1 MATKK
6 ETLMPAVSQSGEDVT
21 MTSPVET
28 KVRETLKAGL
38 SSHRDNPL
46 VPTPDK
52 TESTLAV
59 MPDAVQRINEGE
71 GEVVIDRDYLL
82 AMKKVGFPIAW
93 YVYFAQWID
102 VAAGYQ
108 EQIGWVFTDN
118 YINAFCQRWEIELG
132 DFLAA
137 QKPLLKKGMN
147 QAIKVQMTLDL
158 FDLNNLPE
166 D

>member
-1 MATKK
+1 MASKK

-21 MTSPVET
+21 MTSPVDT
-28 KVRETLKAGL
+28 KVRESLKAVPSP
-38 SSHRDNPL
+38 SSS
-46 VPTPDK
+46 
-52 TESTLAV
+52 ESSLAV

-93 YVYFAQWID
+93 YVYLAQWID

-108 EQIGWVFTDN
+108 QEVGWVFTDN
-118 YINAFCQRWEIELG
+118 YINAFCQRWDIELG

-147 QAIKVQMTLDL
+147 QAVKIQMTLDL

>member
-6 ETLMPAVSQSGEDVT
+6 STLMPAVSQSGEEMT
-21 MTSPVET
+21 MTSPTET
-28 KVRETLKAGL
+28 KVRETLKA
-38 SSHRDNPL
+38 

-108 EQIGWVFTDN
+108 KELNHTWTDA
-118 YINAFCQRWEIELG
+118 YVSAFCQRWEIELG

-147 QAIKVQMTLDL
+147 QAIKVQLTLDL
-158 FDLNNLPE
+158 FDLNHLPQ

>member
-6 ETLMPAVSQSGEDVT
+6 STLMPAVSQSGEDVT
-21 MTSPVET
+21 MTSPVDT

-93 YVYFAQWID
+93 YVYLAQWID

-108 EQIGWVFTDN
+108 KELNHTWTDA
-118 YINAFCQRWEIELG
+118 YVSAFCQRWEIELG

-166 D
+166 E